1 METAASVATSVAGRS
16 KAMNTDA
23 VQRGVERID
32 EPPMQPG
39 MSPPHRVRQLV
50 APGNWDATDPFL
62 LLMEDWFPHGAFDW
76 HPHRGI
82 ETVTYV
88 IDGELEHRD
97 NAGHAGTIRAG
108 DAQWMT
114 AGRGLLHVEQPPE
127 GVTVHSLQ
135 LWINLPASDKMAE
148 PRYQDLVAAD
158 LPIRRELGAT
168 VRVYSGASG
177 QVVASTKNHVPV
189 TMVEVRLDPGASI
202 SQELPGDYNAFLL
215 ILEGEGR
222 IGLEQTGVRSGQV
235 VWLTRASKEQPSEV
249 LLTATAEK
257 PLRALLFSGRPLR
270 EPVVARGPFVMNTED
285 QIREAYADYRAGKFG
300 SPEIA
305 VTATRSSPAGLLVR
319 S

>member
-1 METAASVATSVAGRS
+1 MEKATDVVTAARTHHVTETATEVATSAAGRS
-16 KAMNTDA
+16 KTMDTD
-23 VQRGVERID
+23 VVHRRVERID
-32 EPPMQPG
+32 DPSMQPG
-39 MSPPHRVRQLV
+39 MSTQHRVRQLV

-62 LLMEDWFPHGAFDW
+62 LLMEDWFPRGVFDW

-82 ETVTYV
+82 ETVTFV
-88 IDGELEHRD
+88 IDGALEHRD
-97 NAGHAGTIRAG
+97 NAGHSGTIRAG

-135 LWINLPASDKMAE
+135 LWVNLPASDKMAE

-158 LPIRRELGAT
+158 LPVRREPGAT
-168 VRVYSGASG
+168 ARVYSGASG

-189 TMVEVRLDPGASI
+189 TMVEFRLDPGVRI
-202 SQELPGDYNAFLL
+202 SQELPGDYNAFLV

-222 IGLEQTGVRSGQV
+222 IGVEQTAVRSGQV
-235 VWLTRASKEQPSEV
+235 VWLTHANKEQQSAV

-257 PLRALLFSGRPLR
+257 PLRALLFAGRPLH

-300 SPEIA
+300 TP
-305 VTATRSSPAGLLVR
+305 
-319 S
+319 